1 MGVVVVAAAAGVAVA
16 VADVE
21 VLLMARLLR
30 HPREVRPQPAH
41 PQLRRQPLEGAE
53 AEAAVAVAVAAA
65 AEPATVSRASAT

>member
-1 MGVVVVAAAAGVAVA
+1 MAVVVVAAAVVA

-21 VLLMARLLR
+21 VLLRARLLR

-53 AEAAVAVAVAAA
+53 AAVAVAVAAA